1 MKTIMGVA
9 LLALGMVLASCAGD
23 DTAKTQKMDAEAA
36 AKAAQET
43 LEKSTALKADDP
55 NVVKISV
62 PTIQCETCVETI
74 TEGLKAVPAA
84 NEVNVDLGSKTV
96 FVKVANN
103 TPETRM
109 ELEKAIAGVG
119 YNTDG
124 MKRDSAAYAHLP
136 DCCKEGGMDP
146 KN

>member
-1 MKTIMGVA
+1 MGVA
-9 LLALGMVLASCAGD
+9 MLALGMVLASCAGD
-23 DTAKTQKMDAEAA
+23 DAAKTGDVTADTS
-36 AKAAQET
+36 AKA
-43 LEKSTALKADDP
+43 TALNADDP
-55 NVVKISV
+55 NVIKISV
-62 PTIQCETCVETI
+62 PTIQCETCVDAI
-74 TEGLKAVPAA
+74 TEGLKTVPAA
-84 NEVNVDLGSKTV
+84 NEVNVDLGRKTV

-119 YNTDG
+119 YNTDAVT
-124 MKRDSAAYAHLP
+124 RDSTAYANLP